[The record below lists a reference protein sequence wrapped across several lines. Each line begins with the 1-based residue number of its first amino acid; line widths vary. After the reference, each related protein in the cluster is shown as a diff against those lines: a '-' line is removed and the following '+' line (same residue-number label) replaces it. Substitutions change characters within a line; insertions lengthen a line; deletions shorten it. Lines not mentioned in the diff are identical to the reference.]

1 MTFKLSVAVIA
12 ALLLNACIVQPMHS
26 GNKKKQSIQ
35 TKVVLEKEHKSPTVV
50 IVTRLPKKGRKCWS
64 HQQHW
69 HCRKN

>member
-1 MTFKLSVAVIA
+1 MTLKIFTAVTLSIV
-12 ALLLNACIVQPMHS
+12 LSGCIIHPAHKGDKRNRSVQV
-26 GNKKKQSIQ
+26 K
-35 TKVVLEKEHKSPTVV
+35 TVLEKEHKSPTVV